1 MKNVNKKKVVKP
13 IEKIT
18 LPEEIS
24 EKEFFEQNDQKIEP
38 EKRPDFNLDR
48 DYYTGK
54 KAPEEFPKYVEKT
67 PETGEGEEGE
77 KSETEV
83 IEKPEN
89 MFGQKPVVAPKK
101 ETNKL
106 P

>member
-1 MKNVNKKKVVKP
+1 MKNINKKGISKP

-18 LPEEIS
+18 LPEGVS
-24 EKEFFEQNDQKIEP
+24 EDEFFEKNDQKIEP

-54 KAPEEFPKYVEKT
+54 KAPEEFPEYVKKT
-67 PETGEGEEGE
+67 EETGEGEEGE
-77 KSETEV
+77 KSEPE
-83 IEKPEN
+83 IIQKPEN
-89 MFGQKPVVAPKK
+89 MIVQKKVVAPNK